1 MSHLIASSPKGVLRR
16 GWSAAVGDYA
26 IAGGW
31 SLAGEELIVGDA
43 EGGIYA
49 FDGNTGATAWARPG
63 VHEGG
68 VLAVAIHPSG
78 TAFATAGQD
87 SRVLIWSAAEGQVSR
102 SIDAGGGWV
111 ENAAWSP
118 DGQWLAISCSRQV
131 RVYSTDGAEVW
142 RSDDHPSTVSAIAW
156 SGVGELATACYGR
169 AAFFDASSGELGQN
183 LEWQGSLVSM
193 VLSSDGDIVAC
204 GSQDN
209 TVHFWRRSTE
219 LDSMMSGYP
228 GKPSALAFDDTGT
241 LLATGGGEAVTV
253 WSFHRGGPEGTTP
266 GVLEFH
272 VQPVTT
278 LSFAPGAMR
287 MASGGRDGAAVV
299 WSLQKDGTGDP
310 IGAAVV
316 AGPVADLYWRPDGRA
331 LAALDAQGGVT
342 VWGIG
347 RAKGKGRM
355 DRARAGFR
363 RAWLSQLTGLGN

>member
-1 MSHLIASSPKGVLRR
+1 MSDLNVGSSMGALRR

-31 SLAGEELIVGDA
+31 SLRGEVLMVGDA
-43 EGGIYA
+43 AGGVYA
-49 FDGNTGATAWARPG
+49 FDGKSGATAWERRG

-87 SRVLIWSAAEGQVSR
+87 SRVLIWSVAEGQVSR
-102 SIDAGGGWV
+102 AIDVGSGWV
-111 ENAAWSP
+111 ENVAWSP
-118 DGQWLAISCSRQV
+118 DGQWLAASCSRQV
-131 RVYSTDGAEVW
+131 RAYGADGAEVW

-156 SGVGELATACYGR
+156 SSVGELATACYGR
-169 AAFFDASSGELGQN
+169 VTFFDAPTGEPRQK

-193 VLSSDGDIVAC
+193 VLSPDGDIVAC

-209 TVHFWRRSTE
+209 SVHFWRRSTE
-219 LDSMMSGYP
+219 EDSMMSGYP
-228 GKPSALAFDDTGT
+228 AKPSALAFDDTGT

-253 WSFHRGGPEGTTP
+253 WSFQGSGPEGTRP
-266 GVLEFH
+266 GVLELH

-278 LSFAPGAMR
+278 LAFAPGAMR
-287 MASGGRDGAAVV
+287 LASGGRDGAVVV
-299 WSLQKDGTGDP
+299 WSLQRDGEGDS

-316 AGPVADLYWRPDGRA
+316 AGAVAGLYWRPDGRA

-342 VWGIG
+342 VWRIG
-347 RAKGKGRM
+347 
-355 DRARAGFR
+355 
-363 RAWLSQLTGLGN
+363 

>member
-1 MSHLIASSPKGVLRR
+1 MSDLNVASPRGVLRR

-31 SLAGEELIVGDA
+31 SLRGETLMVGDA
-43 EGGIYA
+43 AGGVYA
-49 FDGNTGATAWARPG
+49 FDGKSGATAWARRG

-87 SRVLIWSAAEGQVSR
+87 RRVLIWNVAEGQVSR
-102 SIDAGGGWV
+102 AIDVGSGWV
-111 ENAAWSP
+111 ENVAWSP
-118 DGQWLAISCSRQV
+118 DGQWLAASCSRQV
-131 RVYSTDGAEVW
+131 RAYGEDGAEVW

-156 SGVGELATACYGR
+156 SSVGELATACYGR
-169 AAFFDASSGELGQN
+169 VTFFDASTGELRQK

-209 TVHFWRRSTE
+209 SVHFWRRSTE
-219 LDSMMSGYP
+219 QDSMMSGYP
-228 GKPSALAFDDTGT
+228 AKPSALAFDDTGT

-253 WSFHRGGPEGTTP
+253 WSFQGSGPEGTRP
-266 GVLEFH
+266 GVLELH

-278 LSFAPGAMR
+278 LAFARRTMR
-287 MASGGRDGAAVV
+287 LASGGRDGAVVV
-299 WSLQKDGTGDP
+299 WSLQRDGEGSP
-310 IGAAVV
+310 IGDAVV
-316 AGPVADLYWRPDGRA
+316 AGVVAELYWRPDGRA

-342 VWGIG
+342 VW
-347 RAKGKGRM
+347 R
-355 DRARAGFR
+355 
-363 RAWLSQLTGLGN
+363 TG

>member
-1 MSHLIASSPKGVLRR
+1 MSDLNVGSSRGALRR

-31 SLAGEELIVGDA
+31 SLRGEALIVGDA
-43 EGGIYA
+43 AGGVYA
-49 FDGNTGATAWARPG
+49 FDGKSGATVWERRG

-102 SIDAGGGWV
+102 AIDVGSGWV
-111 ENAAWSP
+111 ENVAWSP
-118 DGQWLAISCSRQV
+118 DGQWLAASCSRQV
-131 RVYSTDGAEVW
+131 RVYDADGAEVW

-156 SGVGELATACYGR
+156 SSVGELATACYGR
-169 AAFFDASSGELGQN
+169 VTFFDASTGELRQK

-209 TVHFWRRSTE
+209 SVHFWRRSTE
-219 LDSMMSGYP
+219 QDSMMSGYP
-228 GKPSALAFDDTGT
+228 GKPSALAFDDTDT

-253 WSFHRGGPEGTTP
+253 WNFQGSGPEGTRP
-266 GVLEFH
+266 GVLEHH

-287 MASGGRDGAAVV
+287 LASGGRDGAVVV
-299 WSLQKDGTGDP
+299 WSLRRDGQGDP
-310 IGAAVV
+310 TGV
-316 AGPVADLYWRPDGRA
+316 ALVADVVGGLYWRPDGRA
-331 LAALDAQGGVT
+331 LAALDAQGGAT
-342 VWGIG
+342 VW
-347 RAKGKGRM
+347 RVSNR
-355 DRARAGFR
+355 
-363 RAWLSQLTGLGN
+363 

>member
-1 MSHLIASSPKGVLRR
+1 MSNLNVGSPKGALRR

-31 SLAGEELIVGDA
+31 GLRGEALIVGDA
-43 EGGIYA
+43 AGGVYA
-49 FDGNTGATAWARPG
+49 FDGKSGATVWERRG

-87 SRVLIWSAAEGQVSR
+87 SRVLIWSAAEGQISR
-102 SIDAGGGWV
+102 AIDVGSGWV
-111 ENAAWSP
+111 ENVAWSP
-118 DGQWLAISCSRQV
+118 DGQWLAASCSRQV
-131 RVYSTDGAEVW
+131 RAYGADGAEVW

-156 SGVGELATACYGR
+156 SSAGELATACYGR
-169 AAFFDASSGELGQN
+169 VTFFDAPTGELRQK

-193 VLSSDGDIVAC
+193 ALSPDGDIVAC

-209 TVHFWRRSTE
+209 SVHFWRRSTE
-219 LDSMMSGYP
+219 EDSMMSGYP
-228 GKPSALAFDDTGT
+228 AKPSALAFDDTGT

-253 WSFHRGGPEGTTP
+253 WSFQSRGPEGTRP

-272 VQPVTT
+272 VQPITT
-278 LSFAPGAMR
+278 LSFAPGEMR
-287 MASGGRDGAAVV
+287 LASGGRDGAVVV
-299 WSLQKDGTGDP
+299 WSLQRDGEGDP

-316 AGPVADLYWRPDGRA
+316 AGAVAELYWRPDGRA

-342 VWGIG
+342 VW
-347 RAKGKGRM
+347 RVSNR
-355 DRARAGFR
+355 
-363 RAWLSQLTGLGN
+363 